1 MRTRTNLVAAVL
13 AAGIGAAIV
22 GKSLAF
28 PSAVVLVVLTAWAI
42 ARFLQWR
49 NGLRLRFAEAR
60 ADASE
65 RPRGRRTIC

>member
-1 MRTRTNLVAAVL
+1 MRTRTSLVAAVL
-13 AAGIGAAIV
+13 AAGVGAAIV

-49 NGLRLRFAEAR
+49 NGLRLRFAEAQ
-60 ADASE
+60 ADAPE
-65 RPRGRRTIC
+65 RPRGRRRTC